1 MATSNCDNAINY
13 KSTDS
18 QKECCAVI
26 AMREA
31 VETLAAREK
40 ISYEEALLR
49 FTSSRA
55 YEALFD
61 FDTEIWKEG
70 SDYKLVLDNE
80 DFTMTHYVSDIL
92 EKLHIDK
99 RDKIKDFV
107 NQ

>member
-1 MATSNCDNAINY
+1 MATSNYDNSANY
-13 KSTDS
+13 KTTDS

-31 VETLAAREK
+31 VETLAVREK

-49 FTSSRA
+49 FTSSHA

-70 SDYKLVLDNE
+70 SDYLLSLYDYCNPKK
-80 DFTMTHYVSDIL
+80 TA
-92 EKLHIDK
+92 
-99 RDKIKDFV
+99 
-107 NQ
+107 

>member
-1 MATSNCDNAINY
+1 MATSNYDNAVKY
-13 KSTDS
+13 TSTDS

-31 VETLAAREK
+31 VEMLAAREK
-40 ISYEEALLR
+40 IPYEEALLR

-70 SDYKLVLDNE
+70 SDYLLNLYDYCNTQK
-80 DFTMTHYVSDIL
+80 TA
-92 EKLHIDK
+92 
-99 RDKIKDFV
+99 
-107 NQ
+107 

>member
-1 MATSNCDNAINY
+1 MATLNCDNTVNY

-26 AMREA
+26 AMHEA
-31 VETLAAREK
+31 VENLAARDT

-49 FTSSRA
+49 FTGSRA

-70 SDYKLVLDNE
+70 SDYLLSLYDYCTAQK
-80 DFTMTHYVSDIL
+80 TA
-92 EKLHIDK
+92 
-99 RDKIKDFV
+99 
-107 NQ
+107 

>member
-1 MATSNCDNAINY
+1 MVISNYDNAVVY
-13 KSTDS
+13 QATDS

-31 VETLAAREK
+31 IKTLSLREK
-40 ISYEEALLR
+40 ISYEEALLH

-70 SDYKLVLDNE
+70 SDYLINLYDYCNSQK
-80 DFTMTHYVSDIL
+80 TA
-92 EKLHIDK
+92 
-99 RDKIKDFV
+99 
-107 NQ
+107 